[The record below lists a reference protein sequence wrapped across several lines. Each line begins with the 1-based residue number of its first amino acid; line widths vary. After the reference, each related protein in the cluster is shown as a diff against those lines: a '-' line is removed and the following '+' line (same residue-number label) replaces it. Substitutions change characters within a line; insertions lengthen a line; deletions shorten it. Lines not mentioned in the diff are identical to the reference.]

1 MIKVNKQNI
10 EIEGK
15 ENIICAELGMIF
27 NSLYEQIGEKRTKQM
42 IKIAID
48 TVCEENK
55 KDYAKVHFIKKK
67 ELKNKLKQDLPEEL
81 AKILSELL

>member
-1 MIKVNKQNI
+1 MIRVNKQNI

-42 IKIAID
+42 IKIAIN

-55 KDYAKVHFIKKK
+55 KDYIKVHFVNKK

-81 AKILSELL
+81 AKILCELL

>member
-10 EIEGK
+10 EINGK

-55 KDYAKVHFIKKK
+55 KDYKKLLIIKKK

-81 AKILSELL
+81 ANILYSLL

>member
-1 MIKVNKQNI
+1 MIKVNKQHI

-48 TVCEENK
+48 AVCEENK
-55 KDYAKVHFIKKK
+55 KDYVKEHFIKKK

-81 AKILSELL
+81 AKILCELL

>member
-1 MIKVNKQNI
+1 MIIVNKQHI

-15 ENIICAELGMIF
+15 VNIICTELGMIF
-27 NSLYEQIGEKRTKQM
+27 DSIYEKIGEKRTKQM

-48 TVCEENK
+48 TVCEKNK
-55 KDYAKVHFIKKK
+55 KNYVKLHFIKKK

-81 AKILSELL
+81 ANILCSLL

>member
-1 MIKVNKQNI
+1 MIKVNKQNVKI
-10 EIEGK
+10 KGK

-48 TVCEENK
+48 AVCEENK
-55 KDYAKVHFIKKK
+55 KDYVKTHFIKKK
-67 ELKNKLKQDLPEEL
+67 ELKEVLKRDLPEDL
-81 AKILSELL
+81 AKILIQLI

>member
-27 NSLYEQIGEKRTKQM
+27 NSLYEKIGEKRTKQM
-42 IKIAID
+42 IKVAID

-55 KDYAKVHFIKKK
+55 KDYVKLHFIKKK

-81 AKILSELL
+81 ANILCNLL

>member
-1 MIKVNKQNI
+1 MIKVNKQNV

-55 KDYAKVHFIKKK
+55 KDYVKAHFIKKK
-67 ELKNKLKQDLPEEL
+67 ELKEVLKRDLPEDL
-81 AKILSELL
+81 AKILLEII